1 MRALKFATL
10 LMLLGSVLAPPASA
24 QGFLGKIRDKAKDKI
39 DQHSDNAAQSV
50 VDKADNAVVC
60 AATDQDCIS
69 KAKADGKPVT
79 VTDANGHP
87 VSSADSAAAVNGGR
101 TGATSA
107 DPPGKG
113 IWLNYDFIP
122 GDRTIWS
129 EDFSEDQVGDF
140 PSRLQLVDGNFEV
153 VTIDGHNWL
162 RTVDGG
168 NLVAILPEKLPQRFT
183 VEVDYWVP
191 KDLNLNPLTFS
202 FPSSSGTAASWGC
215 THVAVWVHGGTGG
228 GNSGTDVSKAGE
240 TDGVVTCRFTV
251 DGTHIKG
258 YMNGERLANVPNA
271 NVVRGDSL
279 LLDVPGAGDPNQ
291 VLVSNFRIAEGG
303 KPLYQALMA
312 SGRVST
318 HGILFASGSDQIE
331 GESTPTLKQIG
342 TMLQQHPELKLLI
355 EGHTDNAGTVAG
367 NQALSEKRAA
377 AVKAYLVANYGVA
390 DARLTT
396 KGYGET
402 KPVASNDTP
411 EGRQNNRRVEL
422 VKE

>member
-1 MRALKFATL
+1 MRVLRFLTLSMLFAA
-10 LMLLGSVLAPPASA
+10 VLAPPASA
-24 QGFLGKIRDKAKDKI
+24 QGFLGKLRDKAKDKI
-39 DQHSDNAAQSV
+39 DQHSDDAAQSV

-60 AATDQDCIS
+60 AATDQQCIA

-79 VTDANGHP
+79 VTDGNGHP
-87 VSSADSAAAVNGGR
+87 VSSADSAAAVNGG
-101 TGATSA
+101 GAGAASA

-113 IWLNYDFIP
+113 VWLNYDFVP

-153 VTIDGHNWL
+153 VTVNGHNWL
-162 RTVDGG
+162 HTQDGG
-168 NLVAILPEKLPQRFT
+168 TVVAILPEKLPQRFT
-183 VEVDYWVP
+183 FEVDYWAV
-191 KDLNLNPLTFS
+191 NSMGNPLTFRTTYDDD
-202 FPSSSGTAASWGC
+202 GATWGC
-215 THVAVWVHGGTGG
+215 YHDNVWVDGGAGG
-228 GNSGTDVSKAGE
+228 GKSNKDVSDPGAN
-240 TDGVVTCRFTV
+240 TNGVVTCRYTV
-251 DGTHIKG
+251 DGNYIKG
-258 YMNGERLANVPNA
+258 YMTGQRLANVPNA
-271 NVVRGDSL
+271 HVIRGDSL
-279 LLDVPGAGDPNQ
+279 IIHIPGVNAPDQ

-318 HGILFASGSDQIE
+318 HGILFASGSDRIE
-331 GESTPTLKQIG
+331 GESTPTLKEIG

-355 EGHTDNAGTVAG
+355 EGHTDNQGQAAS

-377 AVKAYLVANYGVA
+377 AVKVFLVANYGVA
-390 DARLTT
+390 AARLTT
-396 KGYGET
+396 RGYGET
-402 KPVASNDTP
+402 RPVATNSTP